1 MENSAENL
9 IRAGE
14 EKTIPESE
22 LKKIVNENISGYVDG
37 KLKELEQKFETKIE
51 NKETKTTEILAIF
64 ITLFTFISANITIFT
79 KVTDIKRAVFF
90 MLFMTLCSTSLLSF
104 TFISIN
110 QQKKNIFQ
118 WIGLLCSIGLMV
130 LMLFG
135 IYLTPIWNI
144 RL

>member
-1 MENSAENL
+1 MSINSENL
-9 IRAGE
+9 IKKGKERV
-14 EKTIPESE
+14 IPESE
-22 LKKIVNENISGYVDG
+22 IKQFVDDNISGYVDG
-37 KLKELEQKFETKIE
+37 KLKELEQKFEQKIE
-51 NKETKTTEILAIF
+51 NKETKTTEVLAIF

-79 KVTDIKRAVFF
+79 KVDDIKRAVFF
-90 MLFMTLCSTSLLSF
+90 MLLMTLCSISLLSF

-118 WIGLLCSIGLMV
+118 WVGLLASICLMV

-144 RL
+144 SL